1 MANTVNKNVIIPE
14 VYAELVREKI
24 KGRMATGQFLKTID
38 TLHGNPGE
46 TITMPAWSYVGDA
59 SDWSIGTAMTTKSMV
74 QTNKKATV
82 KAVAAPGIQIFDYDN
97 EVSLG
102 DALDEAAKQQ
112 AISIARKIDIDAINA
127 AYGTPLKQ
135 ALATKDAIT
144 QTELLSALSV
154 FGDERDTA
162 DFSRGGIIMHSSFA
176 DDLYGMDLFTSRER
190 TTVAAGSENGIT
202 KNGVIGQFLGID
214 IILSDRLYDSATS
227 EPYIMFIKNDSIGWI
242 PKESPFVETARDAS
256 KRLTNIYC
264 SEFYAMALIRDDG
277 VVLVKKTLPT
287 QEED

>member
-1 MANTVNKNVIIPE
+1 MANTVNKNIIIPE
-14 VYAELVREKI
+14 IYSQLVREKI
-24 KGRMATGQFLKTID
+24 AGRLAAGQFLKTID
-38 TLHGNPGE
+38 TLHNDVGE
-46 TITMPAWSYVGDA
+46 TITMPAWSYIGDA

-74 QTNKKATV
+74 QTSKKATV
-82 KAVAAPGIQIFDYDN
+82 KAVAAPGIQVFDYDN
-97 EVSLG
+97 QVAFG
-102 DALDEAAKQQ
+102 DSLDEAAKQQ

-144 QTELLSALSV
+144 QTELLSAISV
-154 FGDERDTA
+154 FGDERDSA

-202 KNGVIGQFLGID
+202 KNGKIGEFLGID
-214 IILSDRLYDSATS
+214 VILSDRLYDSASS
-227 EPYIMFIKNDSIGWI
+227 EPFILVIKNDSIAWV
-242 PKESPFVETARDAS
+242 PKEAPFVETDRDAS

-264 SEFYAMALIRDDG
+264 SEFYAMALVRDDG
-277 VVLVKKTLPT
+277 VVLCKKTLPT
-287 QEED
+287 QGED

>member
-1 MANTVNKNVIIPE
+1 MANTVNKNVIVPE
-14 VYAELVREKI
+14 VYAGLVREKI
-24 KGRMATGQFLKTID
+24 AGRVQVAQFLKTID
-38 TLHGNPGE
+38 TLRNDVGE

-59 SDWSIGTAMTTKSMV
+59 SDWTVGTAMTTKSMV
-74 QTNKKATV
+74 QTKKTSTV
-82 KAVAAPGIQIFDYDN
+82 KAVAAPGIAIYDYDN

-102 DALDEAAKQQ
+102 DAINEAAKQQ

-144 QTELLSALSV
+144 QTEILSALGV
-154 FGDERDTA
+154 YGDERDA
-162 DFSRGGIIMHSSFA
+162 EDFSRGAIVMHSSFA

-214 IILSDRLYDSATS
+214 VVLSDRLYDSATS
-227 EPYIMFIKNDSIGWI
+227 EPYLMFIKNDSIGWI
-242 PKESPFVETARDAS
+242 PKEAPFVETERDAS

-264 SEFYAMALIRDDG
+264 SEFYAMALVRDDG
-277 VVLVKKTLPT
+277 IVLCKKTLPT
-287 QEED
+287 QED

>member
-1 MANTVNKNVIIPE
+1 MANTVNKNVIVPE
-14 VYAELVREKI
+14 VYAGLVREKI
-24 KGRMATGQFLKTID
+24 AGRVQVAQFLKTID
-38 TLHGNPGE
+38 TLRNDVGE

-59 SDWSIGTAMTTKSMV
+59 SDWTVGTAMTTKSMV
-74 QTNKKATV
+74 QTKKTSTV
-82 KAVAAPGIQIFDYDN
+82 KAVAAPGIAIYDYDN

-102 DALDEAAKQQ
+102 DAINEAAKQQ

-144 QTELLSALSV
+144 QTEILSALGV
-154 FGDERDTA
+154 YGDERDA
-162 DFSRGGIIMHSSFA
+162 EDFSRGAIVMHSSFA

-214 IILSDRLYDSATS
+214 VVLSDRLYDSATS
-227 EPYIMFIKNDSIGWI
+227 EPYLMFIKNDSIGWI
-242 PKESPFVETARDAS
+242 PKEAPFVETERDAS

-264 SEFYAMALIRDDG
+264 SEFYAMALVRDDG
-277 VVLVKKTLPT
+277 VVLCKKTLPT
-287 QEED
+287 QED

>member
-1 MANTVNKNVIIPE
+1 MANTVNKNVIVPE
-14 VYAELVREKI
+14 VYAGLVREKI
-24 KGRMATGQFLKTID
+24 AGRVQVAQFLKTID
-38 TLHGNPGE
+38 TLRNDVGE

-59 SDWSIGTAMTTKSMV
+59 SDWTVGTAMTTKSMV
-74 QTNKKATV
+74 QTKKTSTV
-82 KAVAAPGIQIFDYDN
+82 KAVAAPGIAIYDYDN
-97 EVSLG
+97 EVALG
-102 DALDEAAKQQ
+102 DSINEAARQQ

-144 QTELLSALSV
+144 QTEILSALGV
-154 FGDERDTA
+154 YGDERDA
-162 DFSRGGIIMHSSFA
+162 EDFSRGGIVMHSSFA

-214 IILSDRLYDSATS
+214 VVLSDRLYDSATS
-227 EPYIMFIKNDSIGWI
+227 EPYLMFIKNDSIGWI
-242 PKESPFVETARDAS
+242 PKEAPFVETERDAS

-264 SEFYAMALIRDDG
+264 SEFYAMALVRDDG
-277 VVLVKKTLPT
+277 IVLCKKTLPT
-287 QEED
+287 QED